1 MDKEARILRLE
12 QAGSVVRRDRG
23 SPLDV
28 LGVPLSARASLMEA
42 LLGERSEELRE
53 GVR

>member
-1 MDKEARILRLE
+1 MSRLE
-12 QAGSVVRRDRG
+12 QAGIVVRRGRG

-28 LGVPLSARASLMEA
+28 LRAPLSARAGLMEA